1 MGLVG
6 GVVIGG
12 GGCQREGCVGDLDV
26 GTTDTGK
33 MGKLRR
39 CKNANMNAGSRVKTT
54 KTAPRSGYFQLGSRR
69 SNTHSIRSKRS
80 ARRFVSG
87 DDLKFA
93 RREDW
98 PHLEGGVKGQ

>member
-1 MGLVG
+1 MSLVG

-39 CKNANMNAGSRVKTT
+39 CKNANVEVGS
-54 KTAPRSGYFQLGSRR
+54 
-69 SNTHSIRSKRS
+69 
-80 ARRFVSG
+80 
-87 DDLKFA
+87 
-93 RREDW
+93 
-98 PHLEGGVKGQ
+98 